1 MYIQNIELS
10 EVNELNPESVF
21 NSFDWLN
28 IYDEKLIEIL
38 GIFNNNDDLIGF
50 YYYQNHKRAKIIT
63 HISPPFLSPSSG
75 LFVKDESTNPSKKNS
90 FEKKVHDLILSHLK
104 NKKFDLLTLPFPSIF
119 KDMQPYL
126 WGRFEVSP
134 KYTYQIN
141 LSRSEEELLGSMS
154 PERRKNITK
163 SIKDGLIVKESIGCS
178 HSQELIERTF
188 QEQGLWYDKQ
198 VLTHLFS
205 IFSSSERV
213 IAYSTYHENHLLA
226 TVLCIR
232 DKERAYYILG
242 GYNKEN
248 SFSGAGAFAM
258 WHAIKKAKELGCKV
272 FDFEGSMHPT
282 IEKYFR
288 GFGGEMVPYFCL
300 EKTNWKGSL
309 LLKLRGK

>member
-1 MYIQNIELS
+1 MYIQEIQLS
-10 EVNELNPESVF
+10 EIKDLNPKGVFSSVE
-21 NSFDWLN
+21 WLS
-28 IYDEKLIEIL
+28 IYSKKDIQIL
-38 GIFNNNDDLIGF
+38 GLFNKNKELIGCF
-50 YYYQNHKRAKIIT
+50 YYQKHKRAGVFS
-63 HISPPFLSPSSG
+63 HIAPPFLSPNCG
-75 LFVKDESTNPSKKNS
+75 LYIEDESSNPAKKNS
-90 FEKKVHDLILSHLK
+90 FVKKIHELISDYFK
-104 NKKFDLLTLPFPSIF
+104 NQKYDILRLPFPEGFS
-119 KDMQPYL
+119 DMQPYL

-141 LSRSEEELLGSMS
+141 LSKSEEELLGSMS

-178 HSQELIERTF
+178 HSQELIESTF

-288 GFGGEMVPYFCL
+288 GFGGEMVPFFCL